1 MNKASLAHHYDDPKD
16 AIIAPHRFMALTH
29 YYVDRWLPELG
40 ERGHVIVTV
49 LRRMGYLDR
58 ERDVER
64 GGIEIEQE
72 ELAAL
77 CGLKLRTFQREF
89 AAGEDGQP
97 VNAALHLFVQ
107 REQQYHRNGAGR
119 VVREKTV
126 YVVQMRDPLHPSDQA
141 AFQEECA
148 GREKNE
154 RNQKDEEKP
163 GDLRSRQS
171 GGNSP
176 SRSRQIGGE
185 ARQDDVRPRQSDMPA
200 RQVGGNDKVIPDSY
214 IPEKTLDD
222 AGGAPGVLPAAVSR
236 QDKRGGEP
244 ETSPDGS
251 QPWPFDLLPEA
262 ERTPWLDKAEAEL
275 RGNFGAAVW
284 AKTKEKGQAAIRERR
299 AVNLYLAGWKGGA

>member
-89 AAGEDGQP
+89 AAGEDGRP

-154 RNQKDEEKP
+154 KKNGKNEEKP
-163 GDLRSRQS
+163 GDPRTRQS
-171 GGNSP
+171 GGNSA

-185 ARQDDVRPRQSDMPA
+185 ARQDDVRPRQPDMPA
-200 RQVGGNDKVIPDSY
+200 RQLGGNNKVIPDSY

-222 AGGAPGVLPAAVSR
+222 AGGAPGVLPAAVPGE
-236 QDKRGGEP
+236 DKEA
-244 ETSPDGS
+244 DA
-251 QPWPFDLLPEA
+251 PWPFDLLPEA
-262 ERTPWLDKAEAEL
+262 ERSPWLDKAEQEL
-275 RGNFGAAVW
+275 KENFGAAVW
-284 AKTKEKGQAAIRERR
+284 AKTKEKGRAAIRERR